1 MGLTWPARL
10 SKLRRSTN
18 DPLSQWTGNQINAG
32 AKALHQHEMAGRR
45 LDDWASL
52 PEITR
57 DRWRVKAVVVLNA
70 ALLGPTDEKETVG
83 GEP

>member
-1 MGLTWPARL
+1 
-10 SKLRRSTN
+10 
-18 DPLSQWTGNQINAG
+18 
-32 AKALHQHEMAGRR
+32 MAGRR